1 MIIELSTKV
10 LLEMEREQDN
20 QDDHS
25 SFFAHWISVV
35 RRGIEPGEYKC
46 HYMRGAYSDGT
57 RIQKMYLVN
66 HHHNM
71 LSINPALGLDFCGVY
86 ETRGTFFNP
95 FKVPVMPCMR
105 FGRFINS

>member
-1 MIIELSTKV
+1 MELSTKV

-46 HYMRGAYSDGT
+46 HYM
-57 RIQKMYLVN
+57 
-66 HHHNM
+66 
-71 LSINPALGLDFCGVY
+71 LGHTATGHEYKNV
-86 ETRGTFFNP
+86 
-95 FKVPVMPCMR
+95 
-105 FGRFINS
+105 FGKSSSFHVQY

>member
-46 HYMRGAYSDGT
+46 HYMRGAYSTATGHEY
-57 RIQKMYLVN
+57 RNV
-66 HHHNM
+66 
-71 LSINPALGLDFCGVY
+71 
-86 ETRGTFFNP
+86 
-95 FKVPVMPCMR
+95 
-105 FGRFINS
+105 FGKSSS